1 MDKIK
6 NWLGHKGG
14 KQVEPQP
21 LRIEGVKDAPLTA
34 EPDEREL
41 AAQAL
46 LEVIAERRN
55 AKKHDKSHETHKSHR
70 PHETQKEERRDAAY
84 YRRLSR
90 KIQAAHEASRLRLT
104 RFLAFCE
111 WKLKDKHLPWYGEGS
126 VALLETELYKR
137 LDVVER
143 EGGEL
148 KTRWQHCLA
157 DVTVRMMQAPP
168 SPEHTETEEVTQK
181 AQKSQKE

>member
-1 MDKIK
+1 MIEKLK
-6 NWLGHKGG
+6 FMFG
-14 KQVEPQP
+14 KKEGEQEPQP
-21 LRIEGVKDAPLTA
+21 LRIEGISDAPLTP
-34 EPDEREL
+34 EPDDREL

-46 LEVIAERRN
+46 LEVIVTQKAQKAQKGQKPHD
-55 AKKHDKSHETHKSHR
+55 AK
-70 PHETQKEERRDAAY
+70 KEERRDAAY

-104 RFLAFCE
+104 RFLAFVE

-126 VALLETELYKR
+126 VALLEVELYKR

-148 KTRWQHCLA
+148 KTRWQHALA

-168 SPEHTETEEVTQK
+168 PPEKEESDK
-181 AQKSQKE
+181 